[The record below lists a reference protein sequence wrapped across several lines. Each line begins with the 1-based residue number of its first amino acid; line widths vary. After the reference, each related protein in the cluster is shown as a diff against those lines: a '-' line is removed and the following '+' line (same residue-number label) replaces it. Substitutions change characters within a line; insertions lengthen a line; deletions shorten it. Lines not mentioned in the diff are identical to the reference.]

1 MEQVKHDEIKALID
15 SRWSED
21 KTELCKEIMMSYIFG
36 PLGNNEHYSID
47 EIVGIWQELYD
58 EKNPAPEPEVVE
70 PEVPIEE

>member
-1 MEQVKHDEIKALID
+1 MIDEKRVEIKALID

-58 EKNPAPEPEVVE
+58 EKNPAPEPEPV
-70 PEVPIEE
+70 IEEPIVE